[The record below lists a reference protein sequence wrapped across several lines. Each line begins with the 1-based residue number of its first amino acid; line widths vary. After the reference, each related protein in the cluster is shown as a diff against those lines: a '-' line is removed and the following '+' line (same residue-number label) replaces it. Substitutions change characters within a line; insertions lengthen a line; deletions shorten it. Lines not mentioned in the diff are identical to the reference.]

1 MKGLL
6 AFVRLAA
13 IAASDCLVR
22 ITEIQNERAYVIKM
36 FEVTHRFPRDFLSK
50 AFMFVGARSLPTG
63 RPRFA
68 GEHGPRTASYWQA
81 DSELAWFALELFFV
95 LHLARCSGLHG

>member
-22 ITEIQNERAYVIKM
+22 MTENGEIQNERAYVIKM
-36 FEVTHRFPRDFLSK
+36 F
-50 AFMFVGARSLPTG
+50 
-63 RPRFA
+63 
-68 GEHGPRTASYWQA
+68 
-81 DSELAWFALELFFV
+81 
-95 LHLARCSGLHG
+95 

>member
-22 ITEIQNERAYVIKM
+22 ITEIHNERAYVIKM
-36 FEVTHRFPRDFLSK
+36 FEVTHRFPRDFL
-50 AFMFVGARSLPTG
+50 
-63 RPRFA
+63 
-68 GEHGPRTASYWQA
+68 
-81 DSELAWFALELFFV
+81 
-95 LHLARCSGLHG
+95 